1 MPLMRLR
8 QDTQFY
14 THEDILAEI
23 EEVRDLLK
31 TFGFST
37 EGRHYNVSTRMW
49 ATQTWGRC
57 KKNGNEVTI
66 CINPY
71 VLQYGTPEHVHQL
84 IAHEVCHSIIGA
96 KGHGTVWKQAAKALS
111 GCGYKDIHRTES
123 MPEVSKYHNKKT
135 TTRGNKWKVICS
147 TCEHQF
153 FYTRKGKVVQIAL
166 GERKGN
172 LKCPFCNKYQKFIA
186 KEVT

>member
-1 MPLMRLR
+1 MMRLR
-8 QDTQFY
+8 QDTQSY

-37 EGRHYNVSTRMW
+37 EGRHYKVSTHMW
-49 ATQTWGRC
+49 STQTWGRC
-57 KKNGNEVTI
+57 TKEGNNVTI
-66 CINPY
+66 SINPY
-71 VLQYGTPEHVHQL
+71 VLKYATPEHVHQL
-84 IAHEVCHSIIGA
+84 IAHEVCHSIVGA

-111 GCGYKDIHRTES
+111 GCGYKEIHRTES

-135 TTRGNKWKVICS
+135 TTRGSKYVL
-147 TCEHQF
+147 TCISCNHQYI
-153 FYTRKGKVVQIAL
+153 YTRKSKVIQIAL

-172 LKCPFCNKYQKFIA
+172 LHCGVCKCYTQFNVR
-186 KEVT
+186 EV